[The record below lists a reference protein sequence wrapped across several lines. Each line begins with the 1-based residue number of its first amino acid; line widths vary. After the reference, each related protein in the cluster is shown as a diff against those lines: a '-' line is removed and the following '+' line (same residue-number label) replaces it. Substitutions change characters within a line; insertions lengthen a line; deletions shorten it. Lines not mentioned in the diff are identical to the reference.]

1 MMVVVIMLCLLWG
14 AAVAKGNGIRTTVNL
29 PDEIAFQVYVAFDN
43 VLHTAFSNEREAQKY
58 AVVFFNAINLIF
70 QNMTNPKIKFEV
82 VMFHGQFLNFTGPAL
97 TLESNEV
104 DAHKSLTS
112 IDKFITGK
120 AQFDPSDILFV
131 FSGRK
136 VFTRGPNNNKEYL
149 PQGLTWERGIC
160 NRSRKIVIV
169 SDIGKHFQALPN
181 AGFQLARLLGAPTAC
196 TPNFYKLGQ
205 DLFRLSECAMKNIT
219 KNIEKLQRDH
229 RDLAG
234 ECFRRRYQRP
244 LSFHYLDLPYTMVD
258 EDDFCVAVLGKPGL
272 TQHAGTC
279 NRHGMQEYFNEIYD
293 TAHERNMATSKNTQC
308 VFDCCMLDI
317 LTTEYKF
324 HSYYAFDGK
333 PCGELFNNRNRRNCV
348 LGACVAQNY
357 TLPF

>member
-14 AAVAKGNGIRTTVNL
+14 AAVAKGNGNRTTVNL

-82 VMFHGQFLNFTGPAL
+82 VLFHGQFLNFTGPAL

-112 IDKFITGK
+112 IDKFIMDK
-120 AQFDPSDILFV
+120 AQFHPSDILFV

-136 VFTRGPNNNKEYL
+136 VFTRGSNNRKEYS
-149 PQGLTWERGIC
+149 PQGLTWEGGIC
-160 NRSRKIVIV
+160 NGSRKIVIV

-181 AGFQLARLLGAPTAC
+181 AGFQLARL
-196 TPNFYKLGQ
+196 
-205 DLFRLSECAMKNIT
+205 
-219 KNIEKLQRDH
+219 KLQRDH
-229 RDLAG
+229 PDIAG
-234 ECFRRRYQRP
+234 ECFGRRYQKT

-272 TQHAGTC
+272 MQRAGSC
-279 NRHGMQEYFNEIYD
+279 NRDDVQEYFKKIYD
-293 TAHERNMATSKNTQC
+293 TAHVRNMVTSKNTQC
-308 VFDCCMLDI
+308 VFDCCMLDFF
-317 LTTEYKF
+317 TTEYKF

-333 PCGELFNNRNRRNCV
+333 PCGDIYNKRNRRNCV

>member
-219 KNIEKLQRDH
+219 KNIEV
-229 RDLAG
+229 
-234 ECFRRRYQRP
+234 
-244 LSFHYLDLPYTMVD
+244 FHL
-258 EDDFCVAVLGKPGL
+258 
-272 TQHAGTC
+272 
-279 NRHGMQEYFNEIYD
+279 R
-293 TAHERNMATSKNTQC
+293 
-308 VFDCCMLDI
+308 
-317 LTTEYKF
+317 
-324 HSYYAFDGK
+324 
-333 PCGELFNNRNRRNCV
+333 
-348 LGACVAQNY
+348 
-357 TLPF
+357 